1 MQTRIASLFAA
12 GFLATLLSGCQSWN
26 WLISSKWAMGDPD
39 YATKYSEP
47 YGNDKTLRMLK
58 QSVDARHIHGK
69 GGSYWSGSGG
79 GGSREQYPATGTW
92 SLGSLFFGADGMR
105 EQRIGLGMLHGT
117 GARDNFFGLDLG
129 MRFSTPT
136 RLAPFVGVGGFMG
149 FAFHNESANMD
160 GIDNDDDGKI
170 DEPNE
175 DNEEFNGILAGY
187 PEAGLHYWLTSK
199 TRLTG
204 FGRYYFSEG
213 DTVRLTGDREF
224 WTVGIQLLHNF
235 GDKPDKDEA
244 STTNDSSAEVNETL
258 MGNRQD
264 TGREIAGAVVE
275 ILEGEENSPPV
286 QPTTENLQNAK
297 D

>member
-1 MQTRIASLFAA
+1 MD
-12 GFLATLLSGCQSWN
+12 
-26 WLISSKWAMGDPD
+26 DPD
-39 YATKYSEP
+39 YAEKYSEP
-47 YGNDKTLRMLK
+47 YGDNKMLRMLK
-58 QSVDARHIHGK
+58 QSADARHIHGK

-79 GGSREQYPATGTW
+79 GGSRERYPATGSW

-105 EQRIGLGMLHGT
+105 EQRVGLGMLHGT

-224 WTVGIQLLHNF
+224 WTVGLQLLHNF
-235 GDKPDKDEA
+235 GEKPAEEAAATTAIDDEDSPSGPTEIFSEDKQNTKEDFAEA
-244 STTNDSSAEVNETL
+244 VSDVL
-258 MGNRQD
+258 K
-264 TGREIAGAVVE
+264 
-275 ILEGEENSPPV
+275 GEEPSETPAIQPASHEEA
-286 QPTTENLQNAK
+286 QPTQSQP
-297 D
+297 DG